1 MMSTDKHIKVTLV
14 RSVIGTLAAH
24 RATVRG
30 LGLGRLNSSRVLRD
44 TPEVRGM
51 IRKVD
56 YLVTVTEV

>member
-1 MMSTDKHIKVTLV
+1 MTTQKQIKVTLV
-14 RSVIGTLAAH
+14 RSVIGTKQSH

-30 LGLGRLNSSRVLRD
+30 LGLRRVNSSRVLVD

-56 YLVTVTEV
+56 YLVSVSEV

>member
-30 LGLGRLNSSRVLRD
+30 LGLGKLNSSRVLRD

>member
-1 MMSTDKHIKVTLV
+1 MSQKQIKVTLV
-14 RSVIGTLAAH
+14 RSVIGTMKSH

-30 LGLGRLNSSRVLRD
+30 LGLTRVNSSRVLVD

-56 YLVTVTEV
+56 YLVTVSEA